1 MKTIVSV
8 TPTSLEADSR
18 SFKIAATFARLGYG
32 SVVVESQTS
41 NLDRTA
47 LPFELRSMQ
56 DLPLLQER
64 FRSLG
69 SRHQRAGLDEAWRR
83 LVYST
88 PALPFLYLL
97 WHLLY
102 DVLIPL
108 KYIPRASLYYLHGH
122 QLYPAVYILSKRY
135 KAPIIYDA
143 HDFYSG
149 ILSCREIA
157 ARNFGRRWM
166 MAFHRCLESRL
177 IRNASAVITVSQGVA
192 ELQEHAFGRHPIVIR
207 NCHDPRI
214 ERHPPMSL
222 RGTLVLSSDQFLV
235 VVVGN
240 CKPGMA
246 IREALDAMVELPARV
261 HLAFVGRFYEE
272 HLSHIRQRQLQD
284 RVHIVGPVKPQE
296 LVPFIRSADA
306 SVLLYYSR
314 SANYKNCLPNGLF
327 QAIAA
332 GLPLLYPE
340 LPEIKRIAE
349 RYSLGIPIDP
359 QVAGSIVKAVIQL
372 MNNPSLSATF
382 RRNLQTA
389 GKELSW
395 ESEER
400 ILQTLISAALK

>member
-1 MKTIVSV
+1 M
-8 TPTSLEADSR
+8 
-18 SFKIAATFARLGYG
+18 
-32 SVVVESQTS
+32 
-41 NLDRTA
+41 
-47 LPFELRSMQ
+47 
-56 DLPLLQER
+56 
-64 FRSLG
+64 
-69 SRHQRAGLDEAWRR
+69 
-83 LVYST
+83 YST
-88 PALPFLYLL
+88 PALLFLYLF

-102 DVLIPL
+102 DVLVPL

-157 ARNFGRRWM
+157 ACNFGRRWM

-192 ELQEHAFGRHPIVIR
+192 KLQEHAFGRRPIVIR

-272 HLSHIRQRQLQD
+272 HLSHIRLRRLQD

-306 SVLLYYSR
+306 SMLLYYSR
-314 SANYKNCLPNGLF
+314 SANYKNCLPNGFF

-332 GLPLLYPE
+332 GLPILYPR
-340 LPEIKRIAE
+340 LPEIKEIAE
-349 RYSLGIPIDP
+349 EYVIGVPIDP
-359 QVAGSIVKAVIQL
+359 LVPKSISSAVIEL
-372 MNNPSLSATF
+372 MHDLERIAGY
-382 RRNLQTA
+382 RKNLVAAARDLAWEKEELTL
-389 GKELSW
+389 KELISG
-395 ESEER
+395 
-400 ILQTLISAALK
+400 TLRNR